1 MFTALITFLGSTFFR
16 LAVGHLFEYFDKAA
30 DHKFEMERLK
40 LDAEAAQANHVRQM
54 EALKLQSDLNIQ
66 QVRVK
71 ADADLA
77 VAEEATFSKAIE
89 ATQSKSGVAWVDAWN
104 GMIRPLLA
112 TIAISVWVGSMAT
125 RGFVLTPFDTEIIS
139 ASLGLF
145 VGGRIRATG
154 R

>member
-16 LAVGHLFEYFDKAA
+16 LAVGHIFEYLDKAS
-30 DHKFEMERLK
+30 DHKFEMERLR
-40 LDAEAAQANHVRQM
+40 LDAELAQADHVRQM
-54 EALKLQSDLNIQ
+54 ESLRLQTELNIQ

-77 VAEEATFSKAIE
+77 VAEEITFGKAVE
-89 ATQSKSGVAWVDAWN
+89 ATQSKTGVAWVDAWN

-112 TIAISVWVGSMAT
+112 TIAISVWVWSMAV
-125 RGFVLTPFDTEIIS
+125 RGFVLTPFDIEIIS